1 MFILCF
7 RSVVGDVQ
15 TRLKSSSVGA
25 GSGEDHSSQQTQ
37 KYLVTIQND
46 IRTLLSKSKVQTV
59 NVYMLLSHAV
69 NCVRFCFWCCLWLSC
84 LCVKYLGNRW
94 MDFCQIHREDVFGP
108 YQRPATINFLQ
119 YLITGSIRMVTGPFQ
134 LPAPQSGTLSQF
146 YLGHDHQCRLFQ
158 TLA

>member
-1 MFILCF
+1 MVQLLICDVFMCF

-25 GSGEDHSSQQTQ
+25 GSGEDHVSQQTQ

-69 NCVRFCFWCCLWLSC
+69 NCVRFCFWRCL
-84 LCVKYLGNRW
+84 
-94 MDFCQIHREDVFGP
+94 
-108 YQRPATINFLQ
+108 
-119 YLITGSIRMVTGPFQ
+119 
-134 LPAPQSGTLSQF
+134 
-146 YLGHDHQCRLFQ
+146 
-158 TLA
+158 